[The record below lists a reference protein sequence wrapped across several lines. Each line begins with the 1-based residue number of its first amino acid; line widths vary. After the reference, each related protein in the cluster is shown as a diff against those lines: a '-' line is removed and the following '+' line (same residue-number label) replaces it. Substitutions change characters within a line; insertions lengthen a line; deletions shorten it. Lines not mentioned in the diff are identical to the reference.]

1 MQQYPYAI
9 FISGLPGTGKSYFA
23 RHLAARLNAV
33 HLFTDQIREQLDLKG
48 QYDEAS
54 KHAVYNEM
62 KQQLKETLKAGKLG
76 VVDATFIK
84 KALRKEFIEAVETL
98 KVDLS
103 FIVMTAS
110 EPVIQARIN
119 KTRKYSE
126 ADFKVYQKLKAKF
139 EPFEHPY
146 LILDSGTMEVE
157 DMIEKVIAYA
167 NLDHD

>member
-1 MQQYPYAI
+1 MQQQPTAI

-33 HLFTDQIREQLDLKG
+33 HLFTDQIREQLNLKG

-54 KHAVYNEM
+54 KRTVYKEM
-62 KQQLKETLKAGKLG
+62 KRRLKEALEAGKHV
-76 VVDATFIK
+76 VVDATFVK
-84 KALRKEFIEAVETL
+84 KALRQAFVEAAETL
-98 KVDLS
+98 KVDYC

-110 EPVIQARIN
+110 ETVIEERIN
-119 KTRKYSE
+119 RARKYSE
-126 ADFKVYQKLKAKF
+126 ADFKIYEKLKAEF

-146 LILDSGTMEVE
+146 LMLDSGRMEVE
-157 DMIEKVIAYA
+157 AMIEQAMGYA